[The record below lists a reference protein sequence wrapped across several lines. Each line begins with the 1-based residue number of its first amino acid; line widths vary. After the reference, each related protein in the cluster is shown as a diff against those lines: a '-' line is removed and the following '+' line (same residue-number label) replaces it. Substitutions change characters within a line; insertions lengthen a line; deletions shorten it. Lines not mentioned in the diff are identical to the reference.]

1 LPILQ
6 IEHPVRDYDTWKAAF
21 DSDPAGRSMGGV
33 RRYEI
38 CRPVEDP
45 TYVAVDLVF
54 DNRDEAEAFKLGL
67 EAVWRSPQA
76 GRALGGAPKA
86 RIVDMVE
93 RMELPPGVVR
103 APR

>member
-1 LPILQ
+1 MPILQ

-21 DSDPAGRSMGGV
+21 DSDPAGRRMGGV

-38 CRPVEDP
+38 YRPVEDP
-45 TYVAVDLVF
+45 SYVAVNLVF

-86 RIVDMVE
+86 RIVEMVE
-93 RMELPPGVVR
+93 RMELPSVVVR
-103 APR
+103 ALR